1 MQIKIVHETEY
12 SFTKAVFLEPHYLRF
27 KPKGMPFLELQ
38 SYALELSITP
48 SGISEQLD
56 AEGNIVHFCWFDGM
70 HKNIHIKSE
79 ALLKIIPF
87 KPFNFL
93 VYPAKCNQIPFEYPK
108 QWLPMLAL
116 YLSATQIDSA
126 LLEYGRKILKAAAS
140 NTITFLLQLT
150 IQIHEEFVLEIRE
163 IGIPFHPDETFEG
176 RTGSCRDLSWM
187 QIQLLRNLGIAAR
200 FVSGYYYVDVEEPQY
215 ELHAWVEV
223 FVPGAGWIGFDP
235 SNGIA
240 TANMHIPVCS
250 STHYENTMP
259 VSGSVRGDAHS
270 HLTTHLLIEAID

>member
-1 MQIKIVHETEY
+1 MRIKIIHETEY
-12 SFTKAVFLEPHYLRF
+12 SFTKEVFLEPHYLRF
-27 KPKGMPFLELQ
+27 KPTNMPFLNLE
-38 SYALELSITP
+38 SYHLTLSIEP

-79 ALLKIIPF
+79 ALLKITPF

-93 VYPAKCNQIPFEYPK
+93 VYPANCNQIPFEYPR
-108 QWLPMLAL
+108 QLLPML
-116 YLSATQIDSA
+116 SNTMVATKISPP
-126 LLEYGRKILKAAAS
+126 LLDYGRGILMTVAS
-140 NTITFLLQLT
+140 NTISFLSQLT
-150 IQIHEEFVLEIRE
+150 VQIHQDFVLEIRE
-163 IGIPFHPDETFEG
+163 MGIPFHPNETFKG

-187 QIQLLRNLGIAAR
+187 QIQLLRNLGFAAR
-200 FVSGYYYVDVEEPQY
+200 FVSGYYYVDVEDPQY
-215 ELHAWVEV
+215 ELHGWVEV

-250 STHYENTMP
+250 SGHYENTMP
-259 VSGSVRGDAHS
+259 VSGSVRGDGKAQLKTDLH
-270 HLTTHLLIEAID
+270 IEMIN